1 MPHFVLNIPTEEEIE
16 FQIAV
21 VDEPAIESN
30 FMVFAKEGPQQLAFK
45 EMDAAQNLLMGYF
58 MIADMKI
65 PRRDDRGTYTV
76 SFPKESIDKI
86 VRNFSRNGL
95 NGNMNEMHQS
105 GKLLDG
111 VFVLHHWQ
119 INKEMGLMAPKGFET
134 EDNGSWF
141 GIVRCENKDIYQ
153 KALAGELRGF
163 SIEGLFI
170 EDQIFKRIADEY
182 FSFLDNAA
190 QQYETTSL

>member
-1 MPHFVLNIPTEEEIE
+1 MPHFILNIPTEEELE

-30 FMVFAKEGPQQLAFK
+30 FMVFEKEKTQKLLFK
-45 EMDAAQNLLMGYF
+45 ELDPAKNLLMGYF

-65 PRRDDRGTYTV
+65 PRRDHRGDYTV
-76 SFPKESIDKI
+76 SFPSESIDKI

-119 INKEMGLMAPKGFET
+119 INKELGIMAPKGFDT
-134 EDNGSWF
+134 EEDGSWF
-141 GIVRCENKDIYQ
+141 AVVRCENQEIYQ

-170 EDQIFKRIADEY
+170 EDQIFQRIADEY
-182 FSFLDNAA
+182 FSFLENVTK
-190 QQYETTSL
+190 QLS

>member
-1 MPHFVLNIPTEEEIE
+1 MPHFILNIPTEEELE

-30 FMVFAKEGPQQLAFK
+30 FMVFEKEKTQKLLFK
-45 EMDAAQNLLMGYF
+45 ELDPAKNLLMGYF

-65 PRRDDRGTYTV
+65 PRRDHRGDYTV
-76 SFPKESIDKI
+76 SFPSESIDKI

-119 INKEMGLMAPKGFET
+119 INKELGIVAPKGFDT
-134 EDNGSWF
+134 EEDGSWF
-141 GIVRCENKDIYQ
+141 AVVRCENQEIYQ

-170 EDQIFKRIADEY
+170 EDQIFQRIADEY
-182 FSFLDNAA
+182 FSFLENVTK
-190 QQYETTSL
+190 QLS

>member
-1 MPHFVLNIPTEEEIE
+1 MPHFILNIPTEEEIE

-30 FMVFAKEGPQQLAFK
+30 FMVFEKEKTQKLNFK
-45 EMDAAQNLLMGYF
+45 ELDPAKNLLMGYF

-65 PRRDDRGTYTV
+65 PRRDYRGDYTV
-76 SFPKESIDKI
+76 SFPPESIDKI

-111 VFVLHHWQ
+111 VFVLQHWQ
-119 INKEMGLMAPKGFET
+119 INKELGIVAPKGFTT
-134 EDNGSWF
+134 EADSSWF
-141 GIVRCENKDIYQ
+141 GIVRCENQEIYQ

-170 EDQIFKRIADEY
+170 EDQIFQRIADEY
-182 FSFLDNAA
+182 FSFLDKVTK
-190 QQYETTSL
+190 QLS

>member
-1 MPHFVLNIPTEEEIE
+1 MPHFILNIPTEEELE

-30 FMVFAKEGPQQLAFK
+30 FMVFEKEKTQKLLFK
-45 EMDAAQNLLMGYF
+45 ELDPAKNLLMGYF

-65 PRRDDRGTYTV
+65 PRRDHRGDYTV
-76 SFPKESIDKI
+76 SFPSESIDKI

-105 GKLLDG
+105 GKLLEG

-119 INKEMGLMAPKGFET
+119 INKELGIMAPKGFDT
-134 EDNGSWF
+134 EEDGSWF
-141 GIVRCENKDIYQ
+141 AVVRCENQEIYQ

-170 EDQIFKRIADEY
+170 EDQIFQRIADEY
-182 FSFLDNAA
+182 FSFLENVTK
-190 QQYETTSL
+190 QLS

>member
-1 MPHFVLNIPTEEEIE
+1 MPHFILNIPTEEELE

-30 FMVFAKEGPQQLAFK
+30 FMVFEKEKTQKLLFK
-45 EMDAAQNLLMGYF
+45 ELDPAKNLLMGYF
-58 MIADMKI
+58 MITDMKI
-65 PRRDDRGTYTV
+65 PRRDHRGDYTV
-76 SFPKESIDKI
+76 SFPSESIDKI

-119 INKEMGLMAPKGFET
+119 INKELGIVAPKGFDT
-134 EDNGSWF
+134 EEDGSWF
-141 GIVRCENKDIYQ
+141 AVVRCENQEIYQ

-170 EDQIFKRIADEY
+170 EDQIFQRIADEY
-182 FSFLDNAA
+182 FSFLENVTK
-190 QQYETTSL
+190 QLS

>member
-30 FMVFAKEGPQQLAFK
+30 FMVFEKEKTQKLNFK
-45 EMDAAQNLLMGYF
+45 ELDPAKNLLMGYF

-65 PRRDDRGTYTV
+65 PRRDHRGDYTV
-76 SFPKESIDKI
+76 SFPSESIDKI

-119 INKEMGLMAPKGFET
+119 INKELGIVAPKGFEN
-134 EDNGSWF
+134 EADGSWF
-141 GIVRCENKDIYQ
+141 GIVRCENQEIYQ

-170 EDQIFKRIADEY
+170 EDQIFQRIADEY
-182 FSFLDNAA
+182 FSFLDKVTK
-190 QQYETTSL
+190 QLG

>member
-30 FMVFAKEGPQQLAFK
+30 FMVFKKEGEVKLCFK
-45 EMDAAQNLLMGYF
+45 ELDAAKNLLMGYF

-65 PRRDDRGTYTV
+65 PRRDERGTYTV

-119 INKEMGLMAPKGFET
+119 INKEMGMIAPKGFET
-134 EDNGSWF
+134 EADGSWF
-141 GIVRCENKDIYQ
+141 GIVRCENQDIYN
-153 KALAGELRGF
+153 KALSEELRGF

-170 EDQIFKRIADEY
+170 EDEIFQRIADEY
-182 FSFLDNAA
+182 FSYL
-190 QQYETTSL
+190 EKVTL